1 VAETRAFATRNPES
15 PGNIEGAIINLKFF
29 GRLIMQRCLFVLMS
43 VVAFVTLAATRPG
56 PDAPVPP
63 EIEDEQML
71 GVSKLPYHA
80 TLMPYANR
88 SEALAANRYASSWSR
103 SLNGPWKFNY
113 VPRPEQ
119 RPIEFYR
126 PSYDVSSWKE
136 IPVPSNWQV
145 LGYGTPYYK
154 NSGYVIRRDWP
165 RVMSEPPKNW
175 TAYEERNP
183 TGSYRRDFDVPADWN
198 GRRIFITFDGVDSA
212 FFVWINGEKVG
223 FSVNSRNAA
232 EFDVTPYVKPGKN
245 TVAVEVYR
253 FSAGTYLEDQDM
265 WRLSGIFRNVTLWSA
280 PQVHIRDFF
289 IKTGLDSQ
297 YRDANLAV
305 SAKVHNYSAQ
315 PAAARKL
322 TVDLSTREGRPVAGA
337 AATVDV
343 PALNPGEEQTVLVAI
358 PVANPAKWT
367 AETPNLYT
375 AVLTLSGRSAG
386 DQEIISARTGFRSVE
401 IKGSVFMINGVP
413 VKLKGANRHE
423 MWPETGHYVSEGQM
437 IRDLELLKQVNA
449 NHVRTSHYSDDPRWY
464 ELCDEYGLYLV
475 AEANVESHGYMGV
488 LDREPRW
495 EKAIVDRNVANVE
508 NFKNH
513 PSVVIW
519 SLGNENGNGRN
530 FVAALKAIKA
540 IDPGRPSHYE
550 GFGIGQ
556 NNPADIDSQMY
567 TAVNLVETAGKDPN
581 RTKPFYLCEYAHA
594 MNNSM
599 GAVGEYNDLFDKYP
613 NLMGGA
619 IWEWED
625 QGLWNRRDP
634 KRQFIAYGGGFGEVP
649 NDHYFIH
656 KGVVFSDRSPKP
668 HYPELKRAYQWI
680 GFEPEDLAWG
690 EIRIRN
696 KYAFLNLNRF
706 AGSWTVSEDGR
717 VIDRGSLGR
726 LELAPGATTM
736 VRVPFKRIVAKPGA
750 EYFLQLAFALAKDEL
765 WARAGYDIAS
775 VQFKLPAIA
784 PAVTSSL
791 SQMKAVRLN
800 QDAQYV
806 AVEGDAFRV
815 VFDRTEGGISQI
827 ERDGISMLVPGGG
840 PKMWLYRA
848 PHRIDDDWAER
859 DWRAAGVDALLARV
873 VSFKAEQTGPAAVR
887 VESVIDA
894 EGRNGWS
901 ATHSAVYTVYGDAS
915 IVAENAI
922 APQGR
927 RIVLA
932 RLGVRMQLDKRFDQF
947 TYLGRGPMENYAD
960 RKRGSDV
967 GLYSSTVR
975 GQLTPYAKPMECG
988 NHEDVRWAALQ
999 GANLPGLIARSDGGP
1014 MQVSALPYTDEQM
1027 VPPEYSI
1034 DLPESSTTVVTLS
1047 ARTLGVGT
1055 ASCGP
1060 RPLGQYITWSDPAS
1074 FTYTLRLVPRGARD
1088 LSSLARLA
1096 APQDYVRPVLG
1107 QRDSLGKVTLACDTR
1122 DARVEYSVDG
1132 KTWQLYTSPFEFK
1145 RPGVV
1150 SLRATAEG
1158 LRSFNGAIAL
1168 GDYDHRLAWKI
1179 ISASSSL
1186 RGDGDPANVIDGN
1199 PETAW
1204 RARPRSDVSQ
1214 PPHNIVLDFGGELT
1228 VSAVLY
1234 VARSKDIAGR
1244 VRDYEIYL
1252 SADGKDWGQ
1261 PVVRGALPAEPLRQT
1276 LRLAQ
1281 PARGRYLKFVVLSEH
1296 TTGSGAAIAE
1306 LDVR

>member
-1 VAETRAFATRNPES
+1 VVGARAPTTLSAKS
-15 PGNIEGAIINLKFF
+15 PGNSEGAIINPKFIWRF
-29 GRLIMQRCLFVLMS
+29 FMRRCLFAVTS
-43 VVAFVTLAATRPG
+43 VVAFLMLAATRPG

-71 GVSKLPYHA
+71 GINKLPYHA

-88 SEALAANRYASSWSR
+88 AEALAANRDASSWRR

-119 RPIEFYR
+119 RPVEFYR

-145 LGYGTPYYK
+145 FGYGTPYYR
-154 NSGYVIRRDWP
+154 NSGYIIRRDWP

-175 TAYEERNP
+175 TAYEERDP
-183 TGSYRRDFDVPADWN
+183 VGSYRRDFDLPANWN
-198 GRRIFITFDGVDSA
+198 GRCIFITFDGVDSA
-212 FFVWINGEKVG
+212 FFLWINGEKVG

-232 EFDVTPYVKPGKN
+232 EFDITPYVKPGKN
-245 TVAVEVYR
+245 MVAVEVYR

-289 IKTGLDSQ
+289 IRTDLDAQ
-297 YRDANLAV
+297 YRDASLAV
-305 SAKVHNYSAQ
+305 SAEVHNYSDQ
-315 PAAARKL
+315 PAPARKL
-322 TVDLSTREGRPVAGA
+322 TVDLSTRAGRPIAGA
-337 AATVDV
+337 SATVDV
-343 PALNPGEEQTVLVAI
+343 PALNAGEEQAVSLAI

-367 AETPNLYT
+367 AEMPNLYT
-375 AVLTLSGRSAG
+375 TVLTLSGRSAG
-386 DQEIISARTGFRSVE
+386 EQEIISARTGFRKVE
-401 IKGSVFMINGVP
+401 IKGPIFMINGVP

-423 MWPETGHYVSEGQM
+423 MWPDTGHYVSEERM

-464 ELCDEYGLYLV
+464 ELCDEYGIYLV
-475 AEANVESHGYMGV
+475 AEANVECHGYMGV

-513 PSVVIW
+513 PSVIIW

-530 FVAALKAIKA
+530 FVTALRAIKA
-540 IDPGRPSHYE
+540 IDPDRPSHYQ

-556 NNPADIDSQMY
+556 NNPTDIDSQMY
-567 TAVNLVETAGKDPN
+567 TAVNLVENAGKDPN

-680 GFEPEDLAWG
+680 GFEPEDLASG
-690 EIRIRN
+690 KIRIRN
-696 KYAFLNLNRF
+696 EYAFLNLNRF
-706 AGSWTVSEDGR
+706 VGGWTLSEDGK

-726 LELAPGATTM
+726 LDLAPGATTL
-736 VRVPFKRIVAKPGA
+736 VNAPFKKIVAKPGA
-750 EYFLQLAFALAKDEL
+750 EYFLQLSFVLAKDEL
-765 WARAGYDIAS
+765 WAKAGYDIAS
-775 VQFKLPAIA
+775 TQFKLPVVA
-784 PAVTSSL
+784 PAAVSNASLMKPVKVT
-791 SQMKAVRLN
+791 
-800 QDAQYV
+800 QDARFV
-806 AVEGDAFRV
+806 TIEGDAFRV
-815 VFDRTEGGISQI
+815 VFDKTEGGISQI
-827 ERDGISMLVPGGG
+827 ARDGISLLVPGSG
-840 PKMWLYRA
+840 PKMYFYRA
-848 PHRIDDDWAER
+848 PHRIDDEWAER
-859 DWRAAGVDALLARV
+859 DWKAAGIDALQPRV
-873 VSFKAEQTGPAAVR
+873 VSFKAEQAGPSAVR
-887 VESVIDA
+887 VESVINAD
-894 EGRNGWS
+894 GRNGWS
-901 ATHSAVYTVYGDAS
+901 ATHSAVYTVYGDGS
-915 IVAENAI
+915 IVVANAI

-927 RIVLA
+927 RIALA
-932 RLGVRMQLDKRFDQF
+932 RLGVRMQLDKRFDRF

-960 RKRGSDV
+960 RKRGFDV

-975 GQLTPYAKPMECG
+975 QQLTPYAKPMECG

-999 GANLPGLIARSDGGP
+999 GANLPGLIAQSDGP

-1027 VPPEYSI
+1027 APPEYSI
-1034 DLPESSTTVVTLS
+1034 DLPESSAAVVTLS
-1047 ARTLGVGT
+1047 VRTLGVGT

-1060 RPLGQYITWSDPAS
+1060 RPLDQYITWSDPVA
-1074 FTYTLRLVPRGARD
+1074 FTYTLRLIPQGVRD
-1088 LSSLARLA
+1088 LSSVARLA
-1096 APQDYVRPVLG
+1096 APQDQVKPVLG
-1107 QRDSLGKVTLACDTR
+1107 QRDNFGKVTLACNTPG
-1122 DARVEYSVDG
+1122 ARVEYFVDG
-1132 KTWQLYTSPFEFK
+1132 STWQPYTSPFEFK
-1145 RPGVV
+1145 QAGVI
-1150 SLRATAEG
+1150 SLRATAQG

-1168 GDYDHRLAWKI
+1168 GPYDHRSAWKVV
-1179 ISASSSL
+1179 SASSSL
-1186 RGDGDPANVIDGN
+1186 RGDGDPANMIDGN
-1199 PETAW
+1199 PQTAW

-1228 VSAVLY
+1228 VSTVLY
-1234 VARSKDIAGR
+1234 TARSQDPGGR

-1252 SADGKDWGQ
+1252 SEDGKDWGQ
-1261 PVVRGALPAEPLRQT
+1261 PVAKSALPAEPLQQT
-1276 LRLAQ
+1276 VRLAQ
-1281 PARGRYLKFVVLSEH
+1281 PAKGRYLKFVVLSEH
-1296 TTGSGAAIAE
+1296 TAGNGAAIAE